1 LSTYTLD
8 FDTIQQVMRA
18 HRKTGILYAEVA
30 SGVMKLRE
38 SCRIE
43 IKIITGDI
51 AACTI
56 VGNSGRYLTGT
67 EATQELV
74 RLGRIRW
81 TFTPQQMGATSIAP
95 IVPSERD
102 FSPYPRRAAS
112 LDQEQMRNWPR
123 LHRSVFAL
131 ADGTKSIIK
140 IAEVLVVPPEIVNKV
155 LQDLQSIGVIT
166 MGSRN

>member
-18 HRKTGILYAEVA
+18 HRKTGILYAEIA

-38 SCRIE
+38 PCRIE

-51 AACTI
+51 ATCTI
-56 VGNSGRYLTGT
+56 VGSSGRYLTGA
-67 EATQELV
+67 EATQELA

-81 TFTPQQMGATSIAP
+81 TFTPQQPAATLVAP
-95 IVPSERD
+95 VMPSERD
-102 FSPYPRRAAS
+102 TSPYPRRTAY

-166 MGSRN
+166 MGPRN

>member
-18 HRKTGILYAEVA
+18 HRKTGILYAEIA

-43 IKIITGDI
+43 IKIMAGDI

-56 VGNSGRYLTGT
+56 VGNSGRYLTGA
-67 EATQELV
+67 EATQELA

-81 TFTPQQMGATSIAP
+81 TFTPQQVAATSASPLAP
-95 IVPSERD
+95 PERD
-102 FSPYPRRAAS
+102 ASYPRRAAY

-155 LQDLQSIGVIT
+155 LQDLQSIGVII
-166 MGSRN
+166 MGPRN

>member
-1 LSTYTLD
+1 MSTYTLD

-18 HRKTGILYAEVA
+18 HRKTGILYAEA
-30 SGVMKLRE
+30 PSGVGKLRE
-38 SCRIE
+38 ACRIE
-43 IKIITGDI
+43 IKIMAGDI
-51 AACTI
+51 ASCTV

-67 EATQELV
+67 EASQGLA

-81 TFTPQQMGATSIAP
+81 TFTPQQGGGTSATPVIP
-95 IVPSERD
+95 TQKEV
-102 FSPYPRRAAS
+102 SPYPRRSAY
-112 LDQEQMRNWPR
+112 LDQEQMRSWPR

-131 ADGTKSIIK
+131 ADGSKSIIK

-166 MGSRN
+166 IDSRN